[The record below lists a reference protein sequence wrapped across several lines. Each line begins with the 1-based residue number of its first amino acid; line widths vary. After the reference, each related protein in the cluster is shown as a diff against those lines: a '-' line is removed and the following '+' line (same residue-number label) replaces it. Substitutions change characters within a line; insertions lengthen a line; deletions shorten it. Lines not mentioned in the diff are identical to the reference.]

1 MSEHLMLTPLDGAHR
16 VRLDEAAW
24 AGLVGD
30 ELGSCLPPWAAPL
43 PDDVPP
49 DVVDPHPAL
58 LQALEIPQRALVTVE
73 VASSTGSTGLRAV
86 QWTDGAFVLGIVRA
100 VVLDD
105 AATPGHG
112 ARLAPGIELTAGPI
126 DGLLGEIMR
135 LVPPELTSP
144 RSSRCRYLRSSA
156 SPWPEQCARATWQSS
171 MRSSKTWASG
181 PYRRSSA
188 TSSRGSTAT
197 CSCP

>member
-105 AATPGHG
+105 AATPGQG
-112 ARLAPGIELTAGPI
+112 ARLAAGIGLTAGPT
-126 DGLLGEIMR
+126 DGLLGES
-135 LVPPELTSP
+135 LPTQEYVVGLLT
-144 RSSRCRYLRSSA
+144 
-156 SPWPEQCARATWQSS
+156 
-171 MRSSKTWASG
+171 
-181 PYRRSSA
+181 
-188 TSSRGSTAT
+188 
-197 CSCP
+197 